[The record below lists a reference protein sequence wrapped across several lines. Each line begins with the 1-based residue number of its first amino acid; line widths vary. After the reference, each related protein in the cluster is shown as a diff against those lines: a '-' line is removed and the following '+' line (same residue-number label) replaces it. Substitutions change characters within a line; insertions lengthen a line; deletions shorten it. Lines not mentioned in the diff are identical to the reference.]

1 MLKWDLTPSIRMGM
15 RQQPENRKPNRDRRT
30 VISSYDFT
38 GLGWPLSLAFS
49 PLGPSD
55 PGVGFGGA
63 GFDFSHILR
72 AASKFSHTSL
82 PNGSPPISP
91 SSSRVPDLSS
101 SLSVCFPFP
110 FAFFSFP
117 SSGGVSL
124 GGRVCGVTLTTEQ
137 SAYSAPG
144 LRTSTVNSS
153 VSLLLCA
160 SLLNGVGRNSPWSTV
175 WIPELGDFVK
185 SHNSG

>member
-1 MLKWDLTPSIRMGM
+1 M
-15 RQQPENRKPNRDRRT
+15 RQQHENRKPNRDRRT
-30 VISSYDFT
+30 LISSYDFA
-38 GLGWPLSLAFS
+38 GLGWPPSLTFS
-49 PLGPSD
+49 PLVPSD
-55 PGVGFGGA
+55 SEVGFWGV
-63 GFDFSHILR
+63 GFDFSHTLR
-72 AASKFSHTSL
+72 AASKFSHTCL

-91 SSSRVPDLSS
+91 SSTRVPDLSS
-101 SLSVCFPFP
+101 GLSVCFPFP
-110 FAFFSFP
+110 FAFFSSPF
-117 SSGGVSL
+117 SGGVSL

-153 VSLLLCA
+153 VSLLLRA

-175 WIPELGDFVK
+175 WTPEIGDFVK